1 MREDLV
7 AAVEKLTGR
16 HVEAFL
22 SDNLH
27 EPDVAVEIF
36 LLSAVNGNG
45 NRAAGH

>member
-16 HVEAFL
+16 HVEAFF

-27 EPDVAVEIF
+27 QPDVAVEIF
-36 LLSAVNGNG
+36 LLSA
-45 NRAAGH
+45 